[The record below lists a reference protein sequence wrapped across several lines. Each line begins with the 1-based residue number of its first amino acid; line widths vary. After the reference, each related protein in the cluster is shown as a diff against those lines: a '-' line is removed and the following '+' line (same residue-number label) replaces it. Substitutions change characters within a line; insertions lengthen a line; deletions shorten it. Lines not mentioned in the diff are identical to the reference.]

1 MTNRKAHR
9 PGTGN
14 EYSQEDYVS
23 AYATYGSIR
32 KAAAALGVTH
42 RSVEKA
48 LKRAGQQPSKV
59 EFVGGLGGQT
69 KTVKRAVPKKG
80 VKRYII
86 TAAQTETKINEG
98 FWNNLLAL
106 AEYYRAEIL
115 VSPFVYNKQFL
126 GNDKSG
132 KKVAGKSDNEL
143 FDDMDPALVPYLT
156 TDRIQLA
163 KGLIF
168 CGEVQILP
176 TAVDP
181 LSGMEAYT
189 GRASGIFPHA
199 KIEMRSIPSMRDEPT
214 KFNYT
219 TGCVTRHNYIQ
230 KKAGQKG
237 EFHHAYGALIV
248 EVTKDGW
255 WVRQLN
261 ADKNNDTYDLDV
273 CASDGFIWN
282 FEAAEAIVTGDT
294 HIVIADPDVIE
305 ATWGNGG
312 LMELL
317 EPHIQVLHDVYDA
330 RARPWQDM
338 NSFHRTMEKH
348 YRGWDSIEDE
358 NRETADFINSVEKAA
373 DETVIAWSNHH
384 DKLDRM
390 LDDKRVSYHDDPVNA
405 EWMLEAQLEMVR
417 AIKRNDDKFIL
428 LKWALEKVGLKKF
441 PRFLKEDESF
451 IICPDAGGGI
461 ECGMHGHRGPNGAKG
476 TPKALQKM
484 ARKIVI
490 GDKHTAGIYGGV
502 YVVGT
507 CAPAKNTAF
516 AKGPSAWSPAHCVIY
531 PNGKRALVTMWN
543 KRFFAPRDD
552 L

>member
-1 MTNRKAHR
+1 M
-9 PGTGN
+9 
-14 EYSQEDYVS
+14 
-23 AYATYGSIR
+23 
-32 KAAAALGVTH
+32 
-42 RSVEKA
+42 
-48 LKRAGQQPSKV
+48 QPSKV
-59 EFVGGLGGQT
+59 ELVGNLGGQT
-69 KTVKRAVPKKG
+69 KTVKRPVPKSG

-106 AEYYRAEIL
+106 ADYYSAEIL

-126 GNDKSG
+126 GNDVTA
-132 KKVAGKSDNEL
+132 KKVAGKEQNDIAASV
-143 FDDMDPALVPYLT
+143 DPALVKYLT

-163 KGLIF
+163 KGLVF

-181 LSGMEAYT
+181 LSGLEAYT

-199 KIEMRSIPSMRDEPT
+199 KIEMRSVPSMRDEPT

-261 ADKNNDTYDLDV
+261 ADKDNVVHDLDLEV
-273 CASDGFIWN
+273 CGGEIMYGVS
-282 FEAAEAIVTGDT
+282 AEAVVTGDT
-294 HIVIADPDVIE
+294 HIVIADHDVIE
-305 ATWGNGG
+305 ATWGGVG
-312 LMELL
+312 LMDLMR
-317 EPHIQVLHDVYDA
+317 PRVQVMHDTFDM
-330 RARPWQDM
+330 RARPWQDAK
-338 NSFHRTMEKH
+338 SFHRNYEKH
-348 YRGWDSIEDE
+348 VHGEESIEDE
-358 NRETADFINSVEKAA
+358 LVVTAQFINDILPAA
-373 DETVIAWSNHH
+373 EETVIVWSNHH
-384 DKLDRM
+384 DKLDRW
-390 LDDKRVSYHDDPVNA
+390 LDSSDYRDDLVNA
-405 EWMLEAQLEMVR
+405 EFMLEAQLQMVR
-417 AIKRNDDKFIL
+417 ALKKKDDKFIL
-428 LKWALEKVGLKKF
+428 LEWALRRAGLIGKKN
-441 PRFLKEDESF
+441 RFLKEDESF
-451 IICPDAGGGI
+451 IICPEAGGGI

-507 CAPAKNTAF
+507 CAPAANTAF
-516 AKGPSAWSPAHCVIY
+516 AKGPSSWSPTHCVIY
-531 PNGKRALVTMWN
+531 PNGKRTLVTMW
-543 KRFFAPRDD
+543 KGRFFAPRDD